1 MPKYEAVILA
11 YRNMALSEPPRT
23 SLTAIIPVH
32 GKPMVEWVIDA
43 LRSSSRITS
52 IIVIGPNELDSLLCM
67 RYTERRIAT
76 LTAAFDLFLQLTQ
89 DVLSQAEPRN
99 RYIIIPCEAIFIS
112 ASVIDKMITSFEA
125 ARPDIAIPALSAER
139 LGKIQS
145 MRTTVR
151 YEGKSIIPGIFAI
164 AKSNQFL
171 SAAIRKLSEVN
182 RERDL
187 LRNSGYIQP
196 FMSTVEDKAGLQ
208 ADMNFKFLNSDDLSV
223 AQFISNQ
230 DDLNFA
236 IRTLPKPFIPIFS
249 KVKLIINPHSA
260 AGTQIPRTV
269 QNILKK
275 YSQSSELPTTIED
288 YKKRIHYYLN
298 ELGIHVETVV
308 TQNAANA
315 YKIAQQC
322 AENKYDLVIAAGGDG
337 TINAVING
345 IACSETALGI
355 IPLGTINVLA
365 LLMNIPGELRAACQI
380 IGRGKIRT
388 IDLGKANGRYFS
400 SLLGV
405 GFDAY
410 TIHVVNSKLRRIIG
424 GAAYIITGI
433 FNLIRYQ
440 FRTIRLTIDN
450 QQIKRSGYLVV
461 VGNGK
466 YYSANMVI
474 SPQAKMDDGY
484 LDVVIF
490 KSHNFF
496 RLITY
501 FWKLRTGNLTD
512 LPDVEYHQG
521 KHISITRE
529 GNHFIH
535 VDGEFSG
542 HTPVDITICTSA
554 LKVVS

>member
-1 MPKYEAVILA
+1 MAKYEAVILA
-11 YRNMALSEPPRT
+11 YRNMVISEPPRT
-23 SLTAIIPVH
+23 SLTAMIPVH

-52 IIVIGPNELDSLLCM
+52 ITVIGPNELDSLLCM
-67 RYTERRIAT
+67 RYAERRIAT
-76 LTAAFDLFLQLTQ
+76 LTAAFDLFLQLARDMLT
-89 DVLSQAEPRN
+89 QAEFHN

-112 ASVIDKMITSFEA
+112 APVIDKIITRFEA
-125 ARPDIAIPALSAER
+125 TRPDIAIPSLSAER

-145 MRTTVR
+145 IKSTFR

-164 AKSNQFL
+164 AKSIQFL
-171 SAAIRKLSEVN
+171 SAAIRRLSEVN

-187 LRNSGYIQP
+187 LRNSNYIQP
-196 FMSTVEDKAGLQ
+196 LMSTVEDKAGLH
-208 ADMNFKFLNSDDLSV
+208 ADIDFKFLESDDLSV
-223 AQFISNQ
+223 AQFVSNQ

-236 IRTLPKPFIPIFS
+236 IRTLPKPFIPTFS

-260 AGTQIPRTV
+260 AGTQIPRAM
-269 QNILKK
+269 QNMLRK
-275 YSQSSELPTTIED
+275 YSLSSELPTTIED
-288 YKKRIHYYLN
+288 YVRRIHFYLN
-298 ELGIHVETVV
+298 ELGIHIETVV
-308 TQNAANA
+308 TQNATNA

-345 IACSETALGI
+345 IACSDTALGI
-355 IPLGTINVLA
+355 IPLGTVNVLA
-365 LLMNIPGELRAACQI
+365 LLMNIPSELRSACQL

-388 IDLGKANGRYFS
+388 VDLGKANGRFFS

-410 TIHVVNSKLRRIIG
+410 TIHMVNSKLRRIIG

-440 FRTIRLTIDN
+440 FKTIRLTIDN

-466 YYSANMVI
+466 YYSASMVI
-474 SPQAKMDDGY
+474 SPQAKMDDGF

-521 KHISITRE
+521 KHISIARE

-535 VDGEFSG
+535 VDGEVFG

-554 LKVVS
+554 LKIVS